1 MPEAAVLV
9 ADEPVLLRRG
19 MTSAEYFAGEET
31 MIPHNLIDGDLYRM
45 PSPRRI
51 HQDAVSNLH
60 ERLKQ
65 AARAQGGDVILS
77 PMDCELADGTV
88 LQPDLGYIIPER
100 AGIYTDIV
108 RGPPDIVIEVIS
120 PSSRRFQRERKMA
133 VYARF
138 GVPEAWVVDPP
149 NRTVT
154 VFENQD
160 GAWARETTV
169 AFGETIP
176 SRIVDVG
183 DGGLG

>member
-1 MPEAAVLV
+1 MPEAAVLI

-45 PSPRRI
+45 PSPRKA
-51 HQDAVSNLH
+51 HQDAVFSLSRRLGDLMD
-60 ERLKQ
+60 ER
-65 AARAQGGDVILS
+65 GGEVILS
-77 PMDCELADGTV
+77 PMDCEFADGTV
-88 LQPDLGYIIPER
+88 LQPDLGYTIPER

-120 PSSRRFQRERKMA
+120 PGSRRFQRERKMA

-160 GAWARETTV
+160 GAWATETTV
-169 AFGETIP
+169 AFGEAIP